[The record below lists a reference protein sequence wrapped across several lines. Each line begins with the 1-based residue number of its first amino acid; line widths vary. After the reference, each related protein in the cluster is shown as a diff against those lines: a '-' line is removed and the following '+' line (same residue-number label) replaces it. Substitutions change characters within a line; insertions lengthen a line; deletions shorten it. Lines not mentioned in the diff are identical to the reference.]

1 VEETVKLDIQFEVH
15 DPIGKILNEH
25 KVIGFSRPLYRIFA
39 RQLVTLAK
47 KGKVTCR
54 FRSLNKWTIKSKY
67 EALIK
72 CGFNVKKAIKKA
84 KRSTKNLTIWF
95 QAKDYAK
102 LKNFYVTLYGLN
114 GQILD
119 DMLNEFNK
127 EGKIHVII

>member
-1 VEETVKLDIQFEVH
+1 MELDIQFEIH
-15 DPIGKILNEH
+15 DPIGKILNEN
-25 KVIGFSRPLYRIFA
+25 KVIGIFRPYYRMFA

-54 FRSLNKWTIKSKY
+54 FRSLNKWTIKSDY
-67 EALIK
+67 VALEK
-72 CGFNVKKAIKKA
+72 CGFNVKKAIEKA
-84 KRSTKNLTIWF
+84 KQSTRNMTIWF

-102 LKNFYVTLYGLN
+102 LKNFYVTIYGLN

-119 DMLNEFNK
+119 DMLNELNK